1 VQAGTHELLIS
12 DIGAFVDKARW
23 AGVPVQAEIWE
34 GMFHCW
40 QLCAGQIP
48 EGQEAID
55 QAGSFI
61 GDMLVR

>member
-1 VQAGTHELLIS
+1 
-12 DIGAFVDKARW
+12 VDKARW

-34 GMFHCW
+34 GMFHSW
-40 QLCAGQIP
+40 PLFAGQVP

-61 GDMLVR
+61 DDVLGR